1 MILNVNTFGG
11 FNFFSWYFCRRRFFY
26 FCLPVVGQA
35 AAQDAADFP
44 SLSFRCFEGWRV
56 SPSAKYSPPPS
67 NSPTFTPVV
76 LSVELRRT
84 IRLSKLQ
91 RGKKTSPWSSPPPG
105 YFCCFYFSTR
115 LGWIGV
121 ALTLKIFIKMLLL
134 WSHYLLRRHLCL
146 KKASVTFTPSF
157 LWSKELFL
165 FPNQ

>member
-11 FNFFSWYFCRRRFFY
+11 FNFFPDIFVGGGFFIFACQSLARLRRKMPQIFPL
-26 FCLPVVGQA
+26 CLFA
-35 AAQDAADFP
+35 ASRVEGFP
-44 SLSFRCFEGWRV
+44 PLRNIPHPR
-56 SPSAKYSPPPS
+56 PTHRLSPPLSCLS
-67 NSPTFTPVV
+67 NFDGQSGF
-76 LSVELRRT
+76 LNFRG
-84 IRLSKLQ
+84 
-91 RGKKTSPWSSPPPG
+91 GKKTSPWSSPPPG

-157 LWSKELFL
+157 LWSKKLFL

>member
-1 MILNVNTFGG
+1 MSILLGALIFFPDIFVGGG
-11 FNFFSWYFCRRRFFY
+11 FFIFACQLLARLRRKMPQIFPL
-26 FCLPVVGQA
+26 CLFA
-35 AAQDAADFP
+35 ASTVEGFP
-44 SLSFRCFEGWRV
+44 
-56 SPSAKYSPPPS
+56 PSAGYSPPPPPP
-67 NSPTFTPVV
+67 PTFTPVV

-157 LWSKELFL
+157 LWSKKLFL